1 MDDAKDAMQ
10 YLATPSEHSQP
21 PHPPGVGWALQR
33 PPKRIIQRRPL
44 GHLSAL
50 SIPAKHVVVLFG
62 ARDALPAILGPAT
75 TAAAALV
82 EHLLAARAL
91 QLDEVPAV
99 GVAALVKLLA
109 DGLELGFV
117 RDFLLSLMG
126 GLTGGGGGG
135 GGGWGQGGRT
145 LLQWSRRSGG
155 SLESMSRQASTV
167 PRTLSRMT
175 GPMTVAMSLSAR
187 DEEAGG
193 VSVAMGVPAPLLG
206 CGGTK
211 WKVSWMRRSARPRS
225 ARESA
230 ASMIWLGV

>member
-1 MDDAKDAMQ
+1 MQ
-10 YLATPSEHSQP
+10 KTQCNISPLPQNTVSP
-21 PHPPGVGWALQR
+21 PPPPPPGVGWALQR

-75 TAAAALV
+75 TAAALV

-99 GVAALVKLLA
+99 GVAALVKFLA

-117 RDFLLSLMG
+117 RDFLLSLKG
-126 GLTGGGGGG
+126 GLAGGC
-135 GGGWGQGGRT
+135 GGWGQGGRT

-175 GPMTVAMSLSAR
+175 GPMMVAMSLSAR